1 MKSRLLGPMLA
12 TVVMFCG
19 VCQGVLMQWSS
30 TVGGNG
36 HFYEVVRVPSGINWF
51 QANTSAT
58 SSGGYLA
65 TITSAKENS
74 FVYSILDYNRDFTGD
89 WDWGPWL
96 GGYQPAGSAEPYGG
110 WRWVTGEPFTYTNW
124 KPGNPDNSGGIE
136 NYLHFLQG
144 PQWNDIAPNGAF
156 NTIPLQGYIVEY
168 NIPEPATL
176 LFLGLGALSVL
187 RRRV

>member
-1 MKSRLLGPMLA
+1 MKCRLLGPMLV

-19 VCQGVLMQWSS
+19 VCQGVLVQWSS
-30 TVGGNG
+30 DVGGND
-36 HFYEVVRVPSGINWF
+36 HFYEVVSVPSGISWY
-51 QANTSAT
+51 QANTSAM
-58 SSGGYLA
+58 SAGGYLA
-65 TITSAKENS
+65 TITSAAENS
-74 FVYSILDYNRDFTGD
+74 FVYSILDYDMHFIGE

-124 KPGNPDNSGGIE
+124 KPGNPDNAGGIE

-144 PQWNDIAPNGAF
+144 PQWNDIAPYGAW
-156 NTIPLQGYIVEY
+156 NSIPLEGYIVEY
-168 NIPEPATL
+168 IPEPATL
-176 LFLGLGALSVL
+176 LFLGLGGLSVL